1 MIKIKWDK
9 EHFKGVVIV
18 MTYTFL
24 AGVFITASDPLV
36 RGIAILYLILGVG
49 YEYMFLALMD
59 TREDVALT
67 KKQLSEYISR
77 AMELKKEIE
86 GMRDETVETKNEIE
100 RMKDKIFNVFS
111 KRGFKT
117 VEERLK
123 DLEEAVGVSGYGRNY
138 GDSLK
143 NEVAHLKLLIKEIRE
158 KIGMRGFF

>member
-100 RMKDKIFNVFS
+100 RMKDKIFNVLS
-111 KRGFKT
+111 
-117 VEERLK
+117 VL
-123 DLEEAVGVSGYGRNY
+123 RN
-138 GDSLK
+138 SRKAL
-143 NEVAHLKLLIKEIRE
+143 H
-158 KIGMRGFF
+158 